1 MDNKRKD
8 RRVIEHNEILI
19 KPSDS
24 GNAGGSFNAYTFDLS
39 LTGARIATPEHLPS
53 GSLIR
58 LQISLARSNQTI
70 TLDGEVKWIKR
81 REAENDFEAGI
92 EFKHD
97 ISQTIMSLIRHL
109 YGQENGIPS
118 WVS

>member
-1 MDNKRKD
+1 MENKRKD
-8 RRVIEHNEILI
+8 RRIIEHNDILI
-19 KPSDS
+19 KPAD
-24 GNAGGSFNAYTFDLS
+24 GGSTGVAFNAFTFDLS
-39 LTGARIATPEHLPS
+39 LTGARIAMPEHLPP

-58 LQISLARSNQTI
+58 LQIHLARSKQTI
-70 TLDGEVKWIKR
+70 TLDGLVKWIKR
-81 REAENDFEAGI
+81 REAENDFEAGV

-118 WVS
+118 WIS